1 MIEVNPNLH
10 PLVVHF
16 AVALLLTAAA
26 LITIA
31 VARRRTS
38 VDQPLVIAGRIVLWI
53 GLIALVLAVGA
64 GLQAYYS
71 VGHDGPSHAAMTD
84 HRNWAFATLAVFSI
98 SGALS
103 WVKRKSD
110 LSVRDVVLLLVSS
123 AILLVTAYKG
133 GELVYRFGIGV
144 QSLPAVTGDGHDH
157 EHGPVEGA
165 SETPGKLAESDKHDH
180 AEAIETEHDNKK
192 AEKETGHEHPDAVLT
207 DPALVADALFAALQ
221 SGNTE
226 AVKKILAEDVVIL
239 EGGHAQTSRSDY
251 MSGHMKSDMAFL
263 PNITNT
269 ILDRKVSQAGDL
281 AWVITQSKTE
291 GQYKDTVIDELS
303 REMLVMKHDGHNWR
317 VTLIHWGEK

>member
-1 MIEVNPNLH
+1 MIEINPNLH
-10 PLVVHF
+10 PIVVHF
-16 AVALLLTAAA
+16 AVALLLTATA

-31 VARRRTS
+31 VARHRTS
-38 VDQPLVIAGRIVLWI
+38 VDQPLVIAGRMVLWI
-53 GLIALVLAVGA
+53 GLIALVLTVAA

-84 HRNWAFATLAVFSI
+84 HRNWAFATLAVFI
-98 SGALS
+98 VSGALS
-103 WVKRKSD
+103 WVKRKSY
-110 LSVRDVVLLLVSS
+110 LSLRDVVLLLVSS
-123 AILLVTAYKG
+123 SILLVTAYKG

-157 EHGPVEGA
+157 KHGPVERA
-165 SETPGKLAESDKHDH
+165 SETQSILAADAEHDH
-180 AEAIETEHDNKK
+180 AEATVSELDHKNV
-192 AEKETGHEHPDAVLT
+192 EKETGHEHPNAILT

-221 SGNTE
+221 SGNAE
-226 AVKKILAEDVVIL
+226 AVEKIFAEDVVIL

-251 MSGHMKSDMAFL
+251 MSGHLKSDMAFL

>member
-1 MIEVNPNLH
+1 MIEINPNLH
-10 PLVVHF
+10 PIVVHF
-16 AVALLLTAAA
+16 AVALLLTATA

-31 VARRRTS
+31 VARGRTS
-38 VDQPLVIAGRIVLWI
+38 VDQPLVIAGRMVLWI
-53 GLIALVLAVGA
+53 GLIALALTVAA

-84 HRNWAFATLAVFSI
+84 HRNWAFATLAVFII
-98 SGALS
+98 SGLLS
-103 WVKRKSD
+103 WVKRKSG
-110 LSVRDVVLLLVSS
+110 LSGRDAVLLLVSS

-157 EHGPVEGA
+157 EHGPTE
-165 SETPGKLAESDKHDH
+165 STTETPGMLTENAKHDH
-180 AEAIETEHDNKK
+180 ADAAEPEHDHKK
-192 AEKETGHEHPDAVLT
+192 VEKDAGHEHPDAVIA

-221 SGNTE
+221 SGNAE
-226 AVKKILAEDVVIL
+226 AVSQILAEDVLIL

-251 MSGHMKSDMAFL
+251 MNGHMKSDMAFL

-281 AWVITQSKTE
+281 AWVVTLSKTE
-291 GQYKDTVIDELS
+291 GRYKDTVIDEVS
-303 REMLVMKHDGHNWR
+303 REMLVMKHDGHSWR

>member
-1 MIEVNPNLH
+1 MIDINPNLH

-16 AVALLLTAAA
+16 AVALLLTATA

-31 VARRRTS
+31 VASGRTAIY
-38 VDQPLVIAGRIVLWI
+38 QPLAIAGRLVLWI
-53 GLIALVLAVGA
+53 GLIALVLTIAA

-84 HRNWAFATLAVFSI
+84 HRNWAFATLAVFVI

-110 LSVRDVVLLLVSS
+110 LTVRDVVLLLSSS
-123 AILLVTAYKG
+123 AILVVTAYKG
-133 GELVYRFGIGV
+133 GELVYRYGIGV

-157 EHGPVEGA
+157 EHGPAQGT
-165 SETPGKLAESDKHDH
+165 SETPDKLTESDEHDH
-180 AEAIETEHDNKK
+180 AEAAEPDHDHKKIEKNTE
-192 AEKETGHEHPDAVLT
+192 HEHPDAVLT

-221 SGNTE
+221 SGNAE

-239 EGGHAQTSRSDY
+239 EGGHAQTSRIDY

-317 VTLIHWGEK
+317 VILIHWGEK